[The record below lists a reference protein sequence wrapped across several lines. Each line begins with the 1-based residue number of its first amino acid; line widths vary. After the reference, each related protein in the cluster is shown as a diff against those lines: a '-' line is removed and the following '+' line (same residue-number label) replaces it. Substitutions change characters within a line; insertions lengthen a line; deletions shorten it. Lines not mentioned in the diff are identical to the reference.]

1 MSLAHG
7 DAPFLVYEDERTTF
21 AEHYRI
27 ACTLAHR
34 LRSTFGIVQGDRVAI
49 IMRNLPEW
57 IMAFWGATLAGAIVV
72 PLNAWWSGEEL
83 RYGLEDSGSKVAFV
97 DTERAERIRPFLG
110 GLSGLGAII
119 VADEHRTEPKA
130 PLAVFEPPGGSP
142 PVTEWPFPLALGPVD
157 EAASP
162 PDITIDPED
171 DATIFYTSGTT
182 GRPKGAVGT
191 HRNMCTN
198 LMSLFFIN
206 TRGSM
211 RFGAPALEPVGE
223 KAQPAFLLSVP
234 LFHATGCHS
243 VMVSNVAAGGKI
255 VMMHHFDPD
264 RALELIER
272 ERIGTFGG
280 VPAMV
285 MQVLDSPNF
294 SKFDTSSIRGVSY
307 GGAPAPPDLVRRIR
321 EAWPVGQ
328 PSNGYGLTE
337 TSSVTS
343 MISGG
348 DYVAKTR
355 ERRSR
360 RCRCATWPSCR
371 RTSAVTSPT
380 TPSPRGP
387 DVRGELWIK
396 GPNVVRGY
404 WNRPDETAKTF
415 SKGWLHTG
423 DVARLDEDNFIYIV
437 DRAKDMIIRGGEN
450 VYSVQVEAALFEHPA
465 VADCAVIGVP
475 DPTLGEEVG
484 AVVVLRPGAK
494 VTADELA
501 AARQGAARRLHGAD
515 AHLVPQR
522 AAAAQP
528 PGEGAQARAARRA
541 RAGLRLRSQPSG
553 GVGLPPVRPRSRL
566 SSGASAGTGTAVR
579 EDADGPPLLG
589 VRAHLVPDPLHELV
603 REVRVHP
610 DRPGDV
616 VGPQGPELVDLPEV
630 LAHRVVA
637 EGQVGD
643 GVEVRHGG
651 GRGAGTL
658 DDRIEVRH
666 RIVSQEIA
674 VELVRP
680 RLLHGQSGQHVGHP
694 GVVVGVVV
702 DQRAQWRGLGPAPG
716 GEGARQDHVPLVG
729 RDLGDHAG
737 QGPVGQHEGLGFG
750 HRPLLGRVFA
760 ARLRRGSRHLVP
772 PL

>member
-1 MSLAHG
+1 VSGTAKDAPSMTLEDANAALTAPGQLFEMEELDIRGVPTRTWKHAPPSLRAVMDMSLAHG
-7 DAPFLVYEDERTTF
+7 NATFLVYEDEQTTF
-21 AEHYRI
+21 AEHHRI

-34 LRSTFGIVQGDRVAI
+34 LRSTFGIAQGDRVAI
-49 IMRNLPEW
+49 VMRNLPEW
-57 IMAFWGATLAGAIVV
+57 VMAFWGATLAGAIVV

-110 GLSGLGAII
+110 GLSTLGALI
-119 VADEHRTEPKA
+119 VADEHRTEPTS
-130 PLAVFEPPGGSP
+130 PLEVYEPGGGAA
-142 PVTEWPFPLALGPVD
+142 PVAEWPFALALGTLD

-191 HRNMCTN
+191 HRNMVTN

-211 RFGAPALEPVGE
+211 RFGSAALESTSE
-223 KAQPAFLLSVP
+223 KTQPAFLLSVP

-243 VMVSNVAAGGKI
+243 VMVSNIAAGGKI
-255 VMMHHFDPD
+255 VMMHHFDPE

-272 ERIGTFGG
+272 EQIGTFGG

-321 EAWPVGQ
+321 EAWPIGQ

-343 MISGG
+343 MNSGG
-348 DYVAKTR
+348 DYVAR
-355 ERRSR
+355 PESVGPPVPV
-360 RCRCATWPSCR
+360 CDV
-371 RTSAVTSPT
+371 AVVPEDFTGDEPDDT
-380 TPSPRGP
+380 IPRGP

-404 WNRPDETAKTF
+404 WSRPEETAKTF
-415 SKGWLHTG
+415 SRGWLHTG

-475 DPTLGEEVG
+475 EPTLGEEVG

-494 VTADELA
+494 VTADEL
-501 AARQGAARRLHGAD
+501 
-515 AHLVPQR
+515 
-522 AAAAQP
+522 
-528 PGEGAQARAARRA
+528 
-541 RAGLRLRSQPSG
+541 
-553 GVGLPPVRPRSRL
+553 
-566 SSGASAGTGTAVR
+566 
-579 EDADGPPLLG
+579 
-589 VRAHLVPDPLHELV
+589 
-603 REVRVHP
+603 
-610 DRPGDV
+610 
-616 VGPQGPELVDLPEV
+616 
-630 LAHRVVA
+630 
-637 EGQVGD
+637 
-643 GVEVRHGG
+643 
-651 GRGAGTL
+651 
-658 DDRIEVRH
+658 
-666 RIVSQEIA
+666 
-674 VELVRP
+674 
-680 RLLHGQSGQHVGHP
+680 GQHVK
-694 GVVVGVVV
+694 
-702 DQRAQWRGLGPAPG
+702 
-716 GEGARQDHVPLVG
+716 
-729 RDLGDHAG
+729 
-737 QGPVGQHEGLGFG
+737 
-750 HRPLLGRVFA
+750 
-760 ARLRRGSRHLVP
+760 ARLAGFMVPTHIWFRPEPLPRNPQGKVLKRELRDELVP
-772 PL
+772 PSS